1 MAATNS
7 FAQTK
12 EIIEKNLKTP
22 IRIGLKSNIEKWLGL
37 DPKITME
44 DIYIKKYIERMNV
57 LEIPLAALDNFFKS
71 FLFEYSEK
79 GIYEAILPDFSDF
92 DLSNESIKL
101 AIINHIEKAAKKRVA
116 TVLQSIEN
124 WESYF
129 LNFFERDEDM
139 LNELVENLFY
149 RTGLVESSFKII
161 NTRIVEENLYICYG
175 KETPCGILKK
185 EDYAASTLEKLN
197 KIIQT
202 CRYQTEKEFLETKV
216 KEVDLKS
223 KFEEIKKDK
232 VFLKEVDKI
241 IKIKIWL
248 QEIAKLNSVLV
259 EKLLGATQE
268 LEEVRN
274 LTDSFLIDYLFN
286 NGKKPLALK
295 NGNYLVSIDR
305 KNEFETTMTIKNE
318 LKRKIWGSQ
327 EVFLEGVSTV
337 FRLRNIEDT
346 GIEKQEDKFKI
357 RYCIEKNGT
366 LKDED
371 FEQLMLKIK
380 ETEEYWNERND

>member
-22 IRIGLKSNIEKWLGL
+22 IRIGLKNNIEKWLGL

-149 RTGLVESSFKII
+149 RTGLVES
-161 NTRIVEENLYICYG
+161 
-175 KETPCGILKK
+175 
-185 EDYAASTLEKLN
+185 
-197 KIIQT
+197 
-202 CRYQTEKEFLETKV
+202 
-216 KEVDLKS
+216 
-223 KFEEIKKDK
+223 
-232 VFLKEVDKI
+232 
-241 IKIKIWL
+241 
-248 QEIAKLNSVLV
+248 
-259 EKLLGATQE
+259 
-268 LEEVRN
+268 
-274 LTDSFLIDYLFN
+274 
-286 NGKKPLALK
+286 
-295 NGNYLVSIDR
+295 
-305 KNEFETTMTIKNE
+305 
-318 LKRKIWGSQ
+318 
-327 EVFLEGVSTV
+327 
-337 FRLRNIEDT
+337 
-346 GIEKQEDKFKI
+346 
-357 RYCIEKNGT
+357 
-366 LKDED
+366 
-371 FEQLMLKIK
+371 
-380 ETEEYWNERND
+380 

>member
-101 AIINHIEKAAKKRVA
+101 AIINHIEKAAKKRVV

-175 KETPCGILKK
+175 KETPYGILKK

-202 CRYQTEKEFLETKV
+202 CRYQTEKEFLEIKV

-259 EKLLGATQE
+259 EKLLGEKVSDNKAE
-268 LEEVRN
+268 GI
-274 LTDSFLIDYLFN
+274 LIAKY
-286 NGKKPLALK
+286 
-295 NGNYLVSIDR
+295 I
-305 KNEFETTMTIKNE
+305 
-318 LKRKIWGSQ
+318 
-327 EVFLEGVSTV
+327 
-337 FRLRNIEDT
+337 
-346 GIEKQEDKFKI
+346 IEK
-357 RYCIEKNGT
+357 RIEKTKGSV
-366 LKDED
+366 
-371 FEQLMLKIK
+371 
-380 ETEEYWNERND
+380 

>member
-1 MAATNS
+1 MKDEARINLQCFATI
-7 FAQTK
+7 F
-12 EIIEKNLKTP
+12 
-22 IRIGLKSNIEKWLGL
+22 
-37 DPKITME
+37 PKIQH
-44 DIYIKKYIERMNV
+44 
-57 LEIPLAALDNFFKS
+57 FFKIRES
-71 FLFEYSEK
+71 TDGYNFKVFVSLLQ
-79 GIYEAILPDFSDF
+79 AILPDFSDF

-101 AIINHIEKAAKKRVA
+101 AIINHIEKAAKKRVT

-202 CRYQTEKEFLETKV
+202 CRYQTEKEFLEIKV

-241 IKIKIWL
+241 IKIKKLKL
-248 QEIAKLNSVLV
+248 QI
-259 EKLLGATQE
+259 
-268 LEEVRN
+268 
-274 LTDSFLIDYLFN
+274 LI
-286 NGKKPLALK
+286 KH
-295 NGNYLVSIDR
+295 SI
-305 KNEFETTMTIKNE
+305 
-318 LKRKIWGSQ
+318 Q
-327 EVFLEGVSTV
+327 
-337 FRLRNIEDT
+337 
-346 GIEKQEDKFKI
+346 
-357 RYCIEKNGT
+357 
-366 LKDED
+366 
-371 FEQLMLKIK
+371 
-380 ETEEYWNERND
+380 